1 MSWPWSELG
10 LSGPADLAAVRHA
23 YAERLKTTHPE
34 EDPEGFQRLNEAYQQ
49 ARQLARKGG
58 RAASQAPVS
67 RPVSPP
73 RPAER
78 PEEPE
83 QGPEPE
89 EPEEV
94 QTQETPVYGTG
105 EADQP
110 AWRKLDDTFEGEASR
125 RAEARER
132 MAQARRSA
140 FFHRHTAT
148 TPEGVQQLERHWGRI
163 EAAQIM
169 AEVLYD
175 SNASF
180 QEWVDYLHSSVFLIV
195 KGDPDF
201 VAGFEEF
208 LRQASQLPQQVK
220 QEMVRAFSGLDAG
233 QIPQVWHGIYEILT
247 GRAPQAPGPA
257 KRTQTKPFWKKP
269 AFRIVAGILLCLILV
284 PLGVSAIAYLVTMPG
299 RQARAA
305 MCRYLE
311 EDLGRKVESLE
322 NMNSSYVNM
331 YRLWDDPGVVFTV
344 EPDGERDLAAGRLGY
359 TTNYSNVML
368 TKALEDFEEEWG
380 WELYPM
386 DWDDD
391 NGAWGYHYGDS
402 PEAYRLEV
410 PMWGDDD
417 AVAALGELM
426 SGLQGESW
434 YQLIPPEYELYLVYR
449 SLDSLIWYQ
458 YTSEEPFDGPGLLE
472 YYQNEAGPEACAY
485 LVENSGLAAAD
496 FGEAAYRLEPRGTV
510 WTTELHD
517 RTYPLFCVD
526 GVLADTGEMVRKYF
540 LDTRELYSIPAEA
553 YHGDMSIIDL
563 GGDIFD
569 TSWENVPYQLTI
581 WQE

>member
-58 RAASQAPVS
+58 RAASQGPVS

-78 PEEPE
+78 
-83 QGPEPE
+83 PE

-169 AEVLYD
+169 AEVLND

-208 LRQASQLPQQVK
+208 LRQASQLPQQGK
-220 QEMVRAFSGLDAG
+220 QEMVRACSGLDAG
-233 QIPQVWHGIYEILT
+233 QIPQLWHGI
-247 GRAPQAPGPA
+247 
-257 KRTQTKPFWKKP
+257 
-269 AFRIVAGILLCLILV
+269 
-284 PLGVSAIAYLVTMPG
+284 
-299 RQARAA
+299 
-305 MCRYLE
+305 
-311 EDLGRKVESLE
+311 
-322 NMNSSYVNM
+322 
-331 YRLWDDPGVVFTV
+331 
-344 EPDGERDLAAGRLGY
+344 
-359 TTNYSNVML
+359 
-368 TKALEDFEEEWG
+368 
-380 WELYPM
+380 
-386 DWDDD
+386 
-391 NGAWGYHYGDS
+391 
-402 PEAYRLEV
+402 
-410 PMWGDDD
+410 
-417 AVAALGELM
+417 
-426 SGLQGESW
+426 
-434 YQLIPPEYELYLVYR
+434 
-449 SLDSLIWYQ
+449 
-458 YTSEEPFDGPGLLE
+458 
-472 YYQNEAGPEACAY
+472 
-485 LVENSGLAAAD
+485 
-496 FGEAAYRLEPRGTV
+496 
-510 WTTELHD
+510 
-517 RTYPLFCVD
+517 
-526 GVLADTGEMVRKYF
+526 
-540 LDTRELYSIPAEA
+540 
-553 YHGDMSIIDL
+553 
-563 GGDIFD
+563 
-569 TSWENVPYQLTI
+569 
-581 WQE
+581 

>member
-58 RAASQAPVS
+58 RAAPQAPVS

-73 RPAER
+73 RPAEK

-83 QGPEPE
+83 PE
-89 EPEEV
+89 EEGRTEEA
-94 QTQETPVYGTG
+94 PVYGTG

-110 AWRKLDDTFEGEASR
+110 AWRKLDDTFESEAAR
-125 RAEARER
+125 RAETRER

-163 EAAQIM
+163 EAAQTM

-220 QEMVRAFSGLDAG
+220 QEMARVFSGRDAG
-233 QIPQVWHGIYEILT
+233 QVPQVWHGIYELLT
-247 GRAPQAPGPA
+247 GRTPQTSGPA
-257 KRTQTKPFWKKP
+257 KPAQTRPFWKKP
-269 AFRIVAGILLCLILV
+269 AFRIVAGILLCLLLV
-284 PLGVSAIAYLVTMPG
+284 PLGVGAIAYLVTMPG

-322 NMNSSYVNM
+322 NMNPSYANM

-344 EPDGERDLAAGRLGY
+344 ESSGERDLAAGRLGY
-359 TTNYSNVML
+359 TTDYSNVML

-380 WELYPM
+380 CELYPM
-386 DWDDD
+386 DQDDD
-391 NGAWGYHYGDS
+391 GAWSYHYGDS

-410 PMWGDDD
+410 PMWGGDD

-426 SGLQGESW
+426 SGLQGERW
-434 YQLIPPEYELYLVYR
+434 YQLIPPEYELYLVYT

-458 YTSEEPFDGPGLLE
+458 YTPEEPFDGPGLLE
-472 YYQNEAGPEACAY
+472 YYQNEAGPSACAY
-485 LVENSGLAAAD
+485 LVEKSGLAAAD
-496 FGEAAYRLEPRGTV
+496 FGDAAYRLEPRGTV

-517 RTYPLFCVD
+517 RTYSLFCVD
-526 GVLADTGEMVRKYF
+526 GVLADTGETVRKYF
-540 LDTRELYSIPAEA
+540 LDARELYSIPAEA
-553 YHGDMSIIDL
+553 YHADMSIIDL
-563 GGDIFD
+563 GGDLFD
-569 TSWENVPYQLTI
+569 TSWESVPYQLTI
-581 WQE
+581 WRE